1 MYEFFTS
8 FSLILLS
15 EMGDKTQLFVLS
27 SALRNSPL
35 KILIGV
41 GIGTF
46 FSHGIAII
54 LGSFI
59 GSLSQNFQIYIK
71 ILSYISFIIIGIFS
85 LIKKEEEEDSKNSGF
100 SSSKIIF
107 AVAVAIFIGELGDKT
122 QLASISLSMQYPSST
137 LFLIF
142 GAIFGM
148 IVANSLA
155 IILAMC
161 LNKKIP
167 QPIIEKMSSIAFI
180 IFGLIGLCSL

>member
-1 MYEFFTS
+1 MYEFFTA

-27 SALRNSPL
+27 SALNNSPI

-41 GIGTF
+41 AIGTF
-46 FSHGIAII
+46 FSHGLAII
-54 LGSFI
+54 FGSII
-59 GSLSQNFQIYIK
+59 GNLSENFQIYIK
-71 ILSYISFIIIGIFS
+71 LVSYISFILIGILSFM
-85 LIKKEEEEDSKNSGF
+85 KKSNDQTDVAPL
-100 SSSKIIF
+100 SSSKIIL

-122 QLASISLSMQYPSST
+122 QLTSISLSMQYPSST

-155 IILAMC
+155 IILAMY

-167 QPIIEKMSSIAFI
+167 QAIITKLSSIAFI
-180 IFGLIGLCSL
+180 IFGIIGLCSI

>member
-85 LIKKEEEEDSKNSGF
+85 LIKKEEENSKNSGF

>member
-85 LIKKEEEEDSKNSGF
+85 LIKKEGDDSKNSGF

-107 AVAVAIFIGELGDKT
+107 AVAIAIFIGELGDKT

-148 IVANSLA
+148 ILANSLA

-167 QPIIEKMSSIAFI
+167 QPIIEKISSIAFI

>member
-1 MYEFFTS
+1 MYEFFTA

-27 SALRNSPL
+27 SALTNPPL

-41 GIGTF
+41 AIGTF
-46 FSHGIAII
+46 FSHGLAII
-54 LGSFI
+54 LGSII
-59 GSLSQNFQIYIK
+59 GNLSESFQIYIK
-71 ILSYISFIIIGIFS
+71 VISYISFIIIGILS
-85 LIKKEEEEDSKNSGF
+85 LLKKDSEQTNTSPI
-100 SSSKIIF
+100 SSSKIIL

-142 GAIFGM
+142 GAVSGM

-155 IILAMC
+155 IILAMY

-167 QPIIEKMSSIAFI
+167 QAIIAKISSIAFI
-180 IFGLIGLCSL
+180 ILGIIGLCSI

>member
-85 LIKKEEEEDSKNSGF
+85 LIKKEEEDSKNSGF